1 MVMRVMSWPRT
12 DSHSGISEAGDPASD
27 PPYNAAVRA
36 FWAAFFVSALVVLP
50 SVGSPAR
57 VVAQQE
63 DRQAVLELIN
73 RARSQ
78 NGVGPVAPNAVL
90 ERAAQKRA
98 DEMAARGVV
107 DPPRADDSEAVAAVA
122 AAGYPAWRSGARI
135 AGELAYATKTGFGP
149 APAAFLDQDR
159 QRRVLIERRF
169 REIGIASAVS
179 TGPGGPV
186 TYWALLFGAEPNV
199 LPIFLNDGA
208 GITSDPVLAVRLA
221 QEEVVPDG
229 EGATIVGHIVDVK
242 FSQSPQFEGAEWQA
256 WAPLIAFTLEGSP
269 GVRTVYAQLRDG
281 AGRATVSAA
290 SIVFDPRD
298 RATAQPVGPGSDVT
312 PLPDPATALAPT
324 AAPTAIALVAPTP
337 TPPLPIAVITLS
349 PGSVVATPN
358 LPGAIAAGPRPVT
371 ATPRPAPSPTNAPS
385 RPATQANNEAGPILG
400 VAAVAQLAI
409 LALIGRRLIAKNHP

>member
-1 MVMRVMSWPRT
+1 MRCVRVFCVAF
-12 DSHSGISEAGDPASD
+12 IL
-27 PPYNAAVRA
+27 AAM
-36 FWAAFFVSALVVLP
+36 VVLP
-50 SVGSPAR
+50 VAGPLAR
-57 VVAQQE
+57 AVAQQE
-63 DRQAVLELIN
+63 DRQAVLEIIN

-98 DEMAARGVV
+98 DEMAARGAV
-107 DPPRADDSEAVAAVA
+107 DPPRADDTDAVAVVA

-135 AGELAYATKTGFGP
+135 AGELSYATKTGFAL

-159 QRRVLIERRF
+159 QRRVLIERRY

-179 TGPGGPV
+179 SGPGGPV

-208 GITSDPVLAVRLA
+208 GVTSDPVLAIRLA
-221 QEEVVPDG
+221 QEDVVPDG
-229 EGATIVGHIVDVK
+229 EGATIVGHIVDVR
-242 FSQSPQFEGAEWQA
+242 FSQSPQFEGAEWQS
-256 WAPLIAFTLEGSP
+256 WAPLVAFTLEGTP

-290 SIVFDPRD
+290 SIVFDPRS

-312 PLPDPATALAPT
+312 AVPDPATLTAPT
-324 AAPTAIALVAPTP
+324 AAPTAIELFAPTR
-337 TPPLPIAVITLS
+337 TPALPNAIITLS

-358 LPGAIAAGPRPVT
+358 LPAAIAV
-371 ATPRPAPSPTNAPS
+371 APSPVVAVPRPSPSPTPPPS
-385 RPATQANNEAGPILG
+385 RPVPQANNDAGPILAI
-400 VAAVAQLAI
+400 AAVAQLVI
-409 LALIGRRLIAKNHP
+409 LAVIGRRLLAKNHP